1 MRLVEISFC
10 LGILS
15 QVTGF
20 PISKLFLDFGE
31 NIGIHVKERITNHFK
46 AVTFVDVVQIDNQ
59 LESNMNCSS
68 SVDAKLNPLSYYSL
82 ILSMGDSK
90 TWDSLDKTEFN
101 LEDLQPEGFMLKSKR
116 ICHDT
121 ILLVSNGLPLNEQKH
136 KNTSFDTNRY
146 YYHLIFLYF

>member
-20 PISKLFLDFGE
+20 PINKLFLDFGE
-31 NIGIHVKERITNHFK
+31 NIGLHVKERITNHFK
-46 AVTFVDVVQIDNQ
+46 AVTFLDVAQIDDR
-59 LESNMNCSS
+59 LKFNMDCSS
-68 SVDAKLNPLSYYSL
+68 SVHADLNPLSYYSL

-101 LEDLQPEGFMLKSKR
+101 LDDLQPEGFMLKSKR

-146 YYHLIFLYF
+146 YYLIFLYF